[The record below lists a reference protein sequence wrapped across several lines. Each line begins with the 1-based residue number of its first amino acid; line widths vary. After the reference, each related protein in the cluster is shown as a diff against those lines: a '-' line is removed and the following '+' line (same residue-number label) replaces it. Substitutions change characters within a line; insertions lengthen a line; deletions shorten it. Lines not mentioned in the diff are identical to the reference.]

1 MKRRIGVIC
10 VNAMILLL
18 IVAPSLYAHG
28 EDGNPTT
35 VTRSDWIAQIPMV
48 FVMIGVT
55 LLVNYLFI
63 AQIRKAN
70 KQAEA

>member
-1 MKRRIGVIC
+1 MKRRFGVAL
-10 VNAMILLL
+10 VNVGLFLL
-18 IVAPSLYAHG
+18 VYAPSLFAHG
-28 EDGNPTT
+28 EDNNPVT

-48 FVMIGVT
+48 FVMMGVT

-70 KQAEA
+70 KQANS